1 MDAVI
6 PAVVGLLALML
17 LFLIMAFKSWRAD
30 HGKPNSRVQ
39 ERLSR

>member
-17 LFLIMAFKSWRAD
+17 LFLILAFRSWRAD
-30 HGKPNSRVQ
+30 RGKDSAAVQ
-39 ERLSR
+39 ERMSR